1 MKIPDDGFFTNLS
14 KNNTLS
20 LFGKDSRDLA
30 LRYVTNFDTV
40 IDIGAHVGI
49 SVLHWSQ
56 HFQHCMAYEPMPD
69 HFDCLTENT
78 KHLPQVHRFNY
89 AISDQQKILLGAY
102 RTAKNS
108 GSFQLLDNSYQQPSK
123 KLPRQLYEIE
133 SHRLDEFDF
142 DSVGL
147 IKVDVEGWELEVLK
161 GAVETIKKH
170 QPVMLIEFTGGNS
183 KKSLHSY
190 DINEYFAVIDS
201 LDYVP
206 VATSGDDTIYIS
218 KHQQ

>member
-1 MKIPDDGFFTNLS
+1 MKIPNDDFFTNL
-14 KNNTLS
+14 KANNALT
-20 LFGKDSRDLA
+20 LFGKESRDLA
-30 LRYVTNFDTV
+30 LSHVTNFDTV

-49 SVLHWSQ
+49 SVLHWAQ
-56 HFQHCMAYEPMPD
+56 HFQRCVAYEPMPD

-78 KHLPQVHRFNY
+78 RHLSQVTRFNY
-89 AISDQQKILLGAY
+89 AISNQQQLLKAAY
-102 RTAKNS
+102 RTTKNS
-108 GSFQLLDNSYQQPSK
+108 GSFQLLDHRYQQPSK
-123 KLPRQLYEIE
+123 KLPRQLYDIE

-147 IKVDVEGWELEVLK
+147 IKIDVEGWELEVLK

-170 QPVMLIEFTGGNS
+170 RPVMLIEFTGGNG

-190 DINEYFAVIDS
+190 QIDEYFAVIES
-201 LDYVP
+201 LNYVP

-218 KHQQ
+218 KQQR